1 MRTSKIFIFFR
12 ADSDIFSC
20 NLQPLKKRLSK
31 KSRSQSLT
39 KLLEV
44 IYLSVVKLYFSF
56 SDAATPRG
64 TNVSQ
69 YLILKNLRIRT
80 CLCVS
85 VSQLVCFQLYVCLC
99 MFAYVCLRIFVS
111 IYVSLC
117 VYTYVFF
124 SFLCICVVF
133 AQGCFIT
140 VTSVF
145 QHVSLLRDYTLLVYP
160 TKYHDH
166 FRLKQS
172 LFSSRKIWELP
183 LS

>member
-1 MRTSKIFIFFR
+1 MITESSIYSIKVPFFIFFYKSHLSKYHQSISVHWIEIYFQKIHIIKNFLFIKWYLLRYISTSKIFIFFR

-56 SDAATPRG
+56 SDAATPKG

-69 YLILKNLRIRT
+69 CLVLKNVRFRT

-85 VSQLVCFQLYVCLC
+85 VS
-99 MFAYVCLRIFVS
+99 
-111 IYVSLC
+111 
-117 VYTYVFF
+117 
-124 SFLCICVVF
+124 
-133 AQGCFIT
+133 
-140 VTSVF
+140 
-145 QHVSLLRDYTLLVYP
+145 
-160 TKYHDH
+160 
-166 FRLKQS
+166 
-172 LFSSRKIWELP
+172 
-183 LS
+183 